1 MPLNFNP
8 VTPFPEYMCKIIN
21 FNTILAEFGE
31 IYMSTNRQL
40 VKEWYIHSMKYFVS
54 ITHSMKDIVA
64 ILMNEWNILH
74 PS

>member
-8 VTPFPEYMCKIIN
+8 VTPFPEYMYKIIN

-40 VKEWYIHSMKYFVS
+40 VKECTS
-54 ITHSMKDIVA
+54 IQ
-64 ILMNEWNILH
+64 
-74 PS
+74 